1 MKNEN
6 KLCVYKESTSL
17 LNVFFTEVY
26 NGVYIVNN

>member
-6 KLCVYKESTSL
+6 KLCVYKENTNL

-26 NGVYIVNN
+26 NGVCIANN